1 MAVGTQSS
9 QAPVPSCAD
18 PALGVPQPCLPV
30 TEWGVGSGA
39 RAVGAAFPQP
49 SPA

>member
-9 QAPVPSCAD
+9 QAPAPSCAD

-30 TEWGVGSGA
+30 AKWGVGSGA
-39 RAVGAAFPQP
+39 RVVGTAFPQP
-49 SPA
+49 SPV